1 MFGNLVEWSF
11 MAKMDELFKLMVK
24 QGASDLHL
32 TTGAP
37 PCLRIDGE
45 IEKLEYRDLTAE
57 ECKALVV
64 EILNEE
70 QKAHLANEWDLD
82 CAYQVQ
88 GLGRF
93 RCNIFFQRKGIGAV
107 FRHIPENIRTMEE
120 LKLPSSI
127 TEIINVSQGLILV
140 TGPTGSGKSTS
151 LAAMINE
158 LNEKQK
164 LHILTLEDPIEFVH
178 PNKKSLI
185 NQREV
190 HTNTKSFAAA
200 LKAALREDP
209 DVILVGEMRDPETIG
224 LALKAAETGHIVFGT
239 LHTMS
244 APKTIDRI
252 IDSFPQDEQPQV
264 RTMLSESLRA
274 VVSQIL
280 LPKFNARG
288 RVAAHEILVNN
299 MAIGNLIRENR
310 IFQIKSTM
318 QTGRAEG
325 MQTMDDA
332 LTKLMQDGQISI
344 EVGKSMMSKGMST
357 QATSQMQQG
366 SLQQPAAR
374 PGVPGVPAAQG
385 AGGPVLSPAFQN
397 LGKKSG

>member
-1 MFGNLVEWSF
+1 M
-11 MAKMDELFKLMVK
+11 MAKLDELFKLMVK

-37 PCLRIDGE
+37 PCMRIDGE
-45 IEKLEYRDLTAE
+45 IEKLDYRDLTAD

-64 EILNEE
+64 EILNED
-70 QKAHLANEWDLD
+70 QKKALANEWDLD
-82 CAYQVQ
+82 CAYQVE

-93 RCNIFFQRKGIGAV
+93 RCNIFFQRKGLGAV
-107 FRHIPENIRTMEE
+107 FRHIPEKIRTMEE
-120 LKLPSSI
+120 LNLPKAI
-127 TEIINVSQGLILV
+127 GDIIQTSQGLILV
-140 TGPTGSGKSTS
+140 TGPTGSGKSTT
-151 LAAMINE
+151 LASMINE
-158 LNEKQK
+158 LNEQQK

-190 HTNTKSFAAA
+190 HTNTKSFAAS

-209 DVILVGEMRDPETIG
+209 DIILVGEMRDPETIG
-224 LALKAAETGHIVFGT
+224 LALKAAETGHLVFGT

-264 RTMLSESLRA
+264 RSMLSESLRA
-274 VVSQIL
+274 VISQVL
-280 LPKFNARG
+280 LPKFNSKG

-325 MQTMDDA
+325 MQTMDDS

-344 EVGKSMMSKGMST
+344 EVGKGMMSKGLS
-357 QATSQMQQG
+357 AANSGQMNQ
-366 SLQQPAAR
+366 SSPAQQPNAAFGR
-374 PGVPGVPAAQG
+374 PSPI
-385 AGGPVLSPAFQN
+385 AGGAPPTLSPAFQSLN
-397 LGKKSG
+397 KKPG

>member
-1 MFGNLVEWSF
+1 

-37 PCLRIDGE
+37 PCMRIDGE

-57 ECKALVV
+57 ECKALVL

-70 QKAHLANEWDLD
+70 QKVILANEWDLD
-82 CAYQVQ
+82 CAYQVP

-93 RCNIFFQRKGIGAV
+93 RCNIFFQRKGMGAV
-107 FRHIPENIRTMEE
+107 FRHIPETIKTMEE
-120 LKLPSSI
+120 LKLPPAI
-127 TEIINVSQGLILV
+127 TDIINISQGLILV
-140 TGPTGSGKSTS
+140 TGPTGSGKSTT
-151 LAAMINE
+151 LASMVNE

-178 PNKKSLI
+178 PNKKALI

-190 HTNTKSFAAA
+190 HTNTKSFAAS

-274 VVSQIL
+274 VISQVL
-280 LPKFNARG
+280 LPKHNARG

-332 LTKLMQDGQISI
+332 LTKLMQDGSISI
-344 EVGKSMMSKGMST
+344 EVGKSMMSKGMSQSASNT
-357 QATSQMQQG
+357 MQQG
-366 SLQQPAAR
+366 GLQTPK
-374 PGVPGVPAAQG
+374 PGVPGAPAVQG
-385 AGGPVLSPAFQN
+385 TGPALSPAFQN

>member
-1 MFGNLVEWSF
+1 
-11 MAKMDELFKLMVK
+11 MAKLDELFKLMVK

-37 PCLRIDGE
+37 PCMRIDGE
-45 IEKLEYRDLTAE
+45 IEKLDYRDLTSD

-64 EILNEE
+64 EILNDE
-70 QKAHLANEWDLD
+70 QKHQLANEWDLD
-82 CAYQVQ
+82 CAYQVP

-107 FRHIPENIRTMEE
+107 FRHIPETIKTMEE
-120 LKLPSSI
+120 LKLPAAI

-140 TGPTGSGKSTS
+140 TGPTGSGKSTT
-151 LAAMINE
+151 LASMINE

-164 LHILTLEDPIEFVH
+164 LHMLTLEDPIEFVH

-190 HTNTKSFAAA
+190 HTNTKSFAAS

-224 LALKAAETGHIVFGT
+224 LALKAAETGHLVFGT

-274 VVSQIL
+274 VISQVL
-280 LPKFNARG
+280 LPKQNARG

-344 EVGKSMMSKGMST
+344 EIGKSMMSKGMSQSASNT
-357 QATSQMQQG
+357 MQQG
-366 SLQQPAAR
+366 GVQQPQGGAR
-374 PGVPGVPAAQG
+374 PGGATGVNTG
-385 AGGPVLSPAFQN
+385 VGGPTLSPAFQN

>member
-1 MFGNLVEWSF
+1 

-37 PCLRIDGE
+37 PCLRINGD
-45 IEKLEYRDLTAE
+45 IERLEYRDLTSD
-57 ECKALVV
+57 ECKALLL

-70 QKAHLANEWDLD
+70 QRHQLANEWDID
-82 CAYQVQ
+82 CAYQVP

-93 RCNIFFQRKGIGAV
+93 RCNVFFQRKGLGAV
-107 FRHIPENIRTMEE
+107 FRHIPEKILTMDE
-120 LKLPSSI
+120 LNLPRPI
-127 TEIINVSQGLILV
+127 YDIIGASQGLILV
-140 TGPTGSGKSTS
+140 TGPTGSGKSTT

-190 HTNTKSFAAA
+190 HTNTKSFNAA

-224 LALKAAETGHIVFGT
+224 LALKAAETGHLVFGT

-264 RTMLSESLRA
+264 RSMLSESLKA
-274 VVSQIL
+274 VISQML
-280 LPKFNARG
+280 LPKNGGKG
-288 RVAAHEILVNN
+288 RVAAHEILINN
-299 MAIGNLIRENR
+299 MAVGNLIRENR

-318 QTGRAEG
+318 QTARADG
-325 MQTMDDA
+325 MQTLDDC
-332 LTKLMQDGQISI
+332 LTRLMQEGQISM
-344 EVGKSMMSKGMST
+344 EVGKGLMSKGLPSAGGSSNT
-357 QATSQMQQG
+357 PNNPATPTPGMPG
-366 SLQQPAAR
+366 MANR
-374 PGVPGVPAAQG
+374 PGAQPG
-385 AGGPVLSPAFQN
+385 GGPVLSSAFQS

>member
-1 MFGNLVEWSF
+1 

-37 PCLRIDGE
+37 PCMRIDGE
-45 IEKLEYRDLTAE
+45 IEKLDYRDLTPE
-57 ECKALVV
+57 ECKALVC
-64 EILNEE
+64 EILNDE
-70 QKAHLANEWDLD
+70 QKKQLSEEWDLD
-82 CAYQVQ
+82 CAYQVP

-93 RCNIFFQRKGIGAV
+93 RCNIFFQRKGMGAV
-107 FRHIPENIRTMEE
+107 FRHIPETIKTMEE
-120 LKLPSSI
+120 LNLPKAMGD
-127 TEIINVSQGLILV
+127 IIQTSQGLILV
-140 TGPTGSGKSTS
+140 TGPTGSGKSTT
-151 LAAMINE
+151 LASMIND

-190 HTNTKSFAAA
+190 HTNTKSFAAS

-224 LALKAAETGHIVFGT
+224 LALKAAETGHLVFGT

-264 RTMLSESLRA
+264 RSMLSESLRA
-274 VVSQIL
+274 VISQIL
-280 LPKFNARG
+280 LPKATGRG

-299 MAIGNLIRENR
+299 MAVGNLIRENR

-318 QTGRAEG
+318 QTARAEG
-325 MQTMDDA
+325 MQTMDDS
-332 LTKLMQDGQISI
+332 LTKLMQDNQISI
-344 EVGKSMMSKGMST
+344 EMGKSMMSKGMSSANANQMSST
-357 QATSQMQQG
+357 SGQQAG
-366 SLQQPAAR
+366 AVR
-374 PGVPGVPAAQG
+374 PGIPGAPGAAG

-397 LGKKSG
+397 LGKKSS

>member
-1 MFGNLVEWSF
+1 
-11 MAKMDELFKLMVK
+11 MAKMDDLFRLMVK

-37 PCLRIDGE
+37 PCLRIDGDVE
-45 IEKLEYRDLTAE
+45 RLEYRDLTAE
-57 ECKALVV
+57 ECKALIL
-64 EILNEE
+64 EILNDE
-70 QKAHLANEWDLD
+70 QKQQLANQWDID
-82 CAYQVQ
+82 CAYQVP

-93 RCNIFFQRKGIGAV
+93 RCNVFFQRKGLGAV
-107 FRHIPENIRTMEE
+107 FRHIPEKILTMDE
-120 LKLPSSI
+120 LNLPRPI
-127 TEIINVSQGLILV
+127 YDVLGASQGLILV
-140 TGPTGSGKSTS
+140 TGPTGSGKSTT

-190 HTNTKSFAAA
+190 HTNTKSFSAA

-224 LALKAAETGHIVFGT
+224 LALKAAETGHLVFGT

-264 RTMLSESLRA
+264 RSMLSESLKA
-274 VVSQIL
+274 VISQML
-280 LPKFNARG
+280 LPKHNAKG
-288 RVAAHEILVNN
+288 RVAAHEILINN
-299 MAIGNLIRENR
+299 MAVGNLIRENR

-318 QTGRAEG
+318 QTARADG
-325 MQTMDDA
+325 MQTLDDC
-332 LTKLMQDGQISI
+332 LTRLMQDGQISM
-344 EVGKSMMSKGMST
+344 EVGKGLMSKGLST
-357 QATSQMQQG
+357 SNQNAA
-366 SLQQPAAR
+366 PANGVPR
-374 PGVPGVPAAQG
+374 PGAPATTPGT
-385 AGGPVLSPAFQN
+385 GPVLSPAFQS
-397 LGKKSG
+397 LGKKSGS

>member
-1 MFGNLVEWSF
+1 

-45 IEKLEYRDLTAE
+45 IEKLDYRDLTAE
-57 ECKALVV
+57 ECKALVC
-64 EILNEE
+64 EILNED
-70 QKAHLANEWDLD
+70 QKHQLANEWDLD
-82 CAYQVQ
+82 CAYQVA

-93 RCNIFFQRKGIGAV
+93 RCNVFFQRKGMGAV
-107 FRHIPENIRTMEE
+107 FRHIPENIRTMDE
-120 LKLPSSI
+120 LNLPKAMG
-127 TEIINVSQGLILV
+127 EIIQASQGLILV
-140 TGPTGSGKSTS
+140 TGPTGSGKSTT
-151 LAAMINE
+151 LASMIND

-178 PNKKSLI
+178 PNKKALI

-190 HTNTKSFAAA
+190 HTNTKSFAAS
-200 LKAALREDP
+200 LKAALRE
-209 DVILVGEMRDPETIG
+209 LVGEMRDPETIA
-224 LALKAAETGHIVFGT
+224 LALKAAETGHLVFGT

-264 RTMLSESLRA
+264 RSMLSESLRA
-274 VVSQIL
+274 VISQIL
-280 LPKFNARG
+280 LPKATGRG

-325 MQTMDDA
+325 MQTMDDS
-332 LTKLMQDGQISI
+332 LTKLMQDNQISI
-344 EVGKSMMSKGMST
+344 ELGKSMMSKGMS
-357 QATSQMQQG
+357 AANSNQMANTG
-366 SLQQPAAR
+366 AQPGIPR
-374 PGVPGVPAAQG
+374 PGVPVAPG
-385 AGGPVLSPAFQN
+385 AVGANPLLSPAFQN
-397 LGKKSG
+397 IGKKSG